1 MTNHSNLPIIV
12 AISGASGSIYGI
24 RLLEELKKL
33 KQKTILVVSNMGFTT
48 LKQELNLSPKE
59 VIALADDYYENS
71 NLSAPISSGSY
82 LCQGMIVAPCS
93 IKSLSGI
100 ANSYNDNLITRSADV
115 ILKEK
120 RKLILLVRE
129 SPLHLGHL
137 QLMVQAT
144 SCGAIICP
152 PMPAFYNSPETIN
165 DVVSHSVFR
174 TLDLLNITN
183 NYKKRWH

>member
-1 MTNHSNLPIIV
+1 MNNNLPIIV

-48 LKQELNLSPKE
+48 LKQELGLSPKE
-59 VIALADDYYENS
+59 VIALADDYFENS
-71 NLSAPISSGSY
+71 NLSAPISSGSF
-82 LCQGMIVAPCS
+82 LTQGMIVAPCS
-93 IKSLSGI
+93 VKSLSGI

-137 QLMVQAT
+137 NLMAQAT

-152 PMPAFYNSPETIN
+152 PMPAFYNQPTTID
-165 DVVSHSVFR
+165 DVVNHSVFR
-174 TLDLLNITN
+174 CLDLLNITN